1 MNVRSTAPRATFVR
15 QPRHSRTRGAHEPSA
30 PPPRDSK
37 FLEARGP
44 AARRP
49 LELPPARR
57 RSRSAPRHGAGP
69 RRPRPP
75 RGTRSARAAAPSP
88 CPSPGRGRPGRD
100 GRGRTWGP
108 CRASAG
114 WSGSRCPPRS
124 AAPTCR
130 ARRRGAAP
138 SCIGGRARPGRG
150 RRSGRPGN
158 RSGSPPPSS
167 PPEES
172 APPTARRARLPR
184 KRPPRHAPLTARP
197 RGEARALPPAGT
209 RLFPPTPPPHRAVP
223 HRPALGSRRPPT
235 QRRRRSAAQPPPLPV
250 TRRCGRSRRRPGQ
263 DPTCLYYRLPSIS
276 EIHHPVTSYTST
288 AQRSVERS
296 ISGY

>member
-49 LELPPARR
+49 LELPPTRR

-75 RGTRSARAAAPSP
+75 RGARSARAAAPSP

-223 HRPALGSRRPPT
+223 HRPALGSRRPPHP
-235 QRRRRSAAQPPPLPV
+235 APPPE
-250 TRRCGRSRRRPGQ
+250 RRAAPAPSRDAALRKEQAEAGPGPYMPLLQ
-263 DPTCLYYRLPSIS
+263 TT
-276 EIHHPVTSYTST
+276 EHK
-288 AQRSVERS
+288 
-296 ISGY
+296 